1 MPLPRRFST
10 ADHAAGR
17 LLSVLATMLMF
28 AVILARHPAVRAA
41 NRRPNI
47 IFVFAD
53 DHAYHAI
60 SAYGSKIN
68 KTPNI
73 DRLANEG
80 MLFQNN
86 FCTNSLCAPS
96 RAVVLTGKH
105 SHLNGIR
112 TNRDRFDGSQQT
124 FPKLLQKV
132 GYQTAIV
139 GKWHLKTDPTGFDF
153 WEVLPGQGVYY
164 NPPMKSPRGITKHVG
179 YTTDIIADVALD
191 WLKTKRDPDK
201 PFLLMYHNK
210 APHRPWEPGPKY
222 LSLYD
227 GVTIP
232 EPDTLFDDYAHRS
245 SAARTQEMMVA
256 KNLNDR
262 DLKFVPPKNLRPD
275 QLKAWNAAYDPKN
288 AAFKKMKLT
297 GKALVRW
304 KYQRY
309 IKDYL
314 RCIASVDENLGR
326 VLRYLDESGLSKNT
340 VVVYSSDQSFF
351 LGDHG
356 WFDKRW
362 MYEHSARMPLLVR
375 WPGVVKAGSV
385 NRDLTQNLDFAETFL
400 DIAGAPIPPDMQGRS
415 LVPLLKGHTPADWRK
430 SIYYH
435 YWEYPGAHSV
445 RRHYGVR
452 TARYKLIHYY
462 NIGEWE
468 LFDLHKDP
476 NELNSVYADP
486 AYADVVKRLKAELT
500 RLQKLYRDDHP
511 TAPLTSSGQNR
522 LRRRARRVR
531 FQEVLHLKR
540 PDGKRRREFDPSGK
554 PITVAARCTPTSGD
568 GVLIAQG
575 GGSLGY
581 SLYLSGGRPHFAVRN
596 QGQLKEVVGKKP
608 LPLNRPVHLT
618 GTLSADG
625 TLTLYV
631 NGVPTVH
638 AAGLLI
644 ERKPADGLTI
654 GADAGSFVGP
664 YKSALR
670 FQGKLTDIRLC
681 WGVAD
686 SAMIRN
692 WVK

>member
-1 MPLPRRFST
+1 MQIPRRFQT
-10 ADHAAGR
+10 FGRIAGV
-17 LLSVLATMLMF
+17 LLPLLAIVAT
-28 AVILARHPAVRAA
+28 IGEPHRVRAA
-41 NRRPNI
+41 SRRPNI

-73 DRLANEG
+73 DRLAREG
-80 MLFQNN
+80 MLFLNN

-124 FPKLLQKV
+124 FPKLLQKA
-132 GYQTAIV
+132 GYQTAMV
-139 GKWHLKTDPTGFDF
+139 GKWHLKSAPTGFDF

-164 NPPMKSPRGITKHVG
+164 NPPMKTARGITKHVG

-191 WLKTKRDPDK
+191 WLKTKRDPNK
-201 PFLLMYHNK
+201 PFLLMYQNK
-210 APHRPWEPGPKY
+210 APHRRWEPGPKY
-222 LSLYD
+222 LTLYD

-232 EPDTLFDDYAHRS
+232 EPATLFDDYAHRS
-245 SAARTQEMMVA
+245 SAARTQEMMIA
-256 KNLNDR
+256 KNLDDR
-262 DLKFVPPKNLRPD
+262 DLKFIPPKNLLPD
-275 QLKAWNAAYDPKN
+275 QLKAWNAAYGPKN
-288 AAFKKMKLT
+288 AAFKKAGLT

-326 VLRYLDESGLSKNT
+326 VLKYLDDTGLSKNT

-362 MYEHSARMPLLVR
+362 MYEQSARMPLLVR
-375 WPGVVKAGSV
+375 WPGVVKPGSV
-385 NRDLTQNLDFAETFL
+385 NRDLTQNLDFGETFL
-400 DIAGAPIPPDMQGRS
+400 EIAGAPIPPDMQGRS
-415 LVPLLKGHTPADWRK
+415 LVPLLKGHTPTNWRK

-445 RRHYGVR
+445 RRHFGVR

-462 NIGEWE
+462 NLGEWE
-468 LFDLHKDP
+468 LFDMNKDP
-476 NELNSVYADP
+476 DELHSVYADP
-486 AYADVVKRLKAELT
+486 AYADTVKQLKTELT

-511 TAPLTSSGQNR
+511 TAPLTLSGQKR
-522 LRRRARRVR
+522 LRRRAQRVR
-531 FQEVLHLKR
+531 FKEVLHLKQ
-540 PDGKRRREFDPSGK
+540 PDKKLRHDFDPSAK
-554 PITVAARCTPTSGD
+554 PITVAARCTPTAGD

-575 GGSLGY
+575 GASLGY
-581 SLYLSGGRPHFAVRN
+581 SLYLSEGRPHFAVRN
-596 QGQLKEVVGKKP
+596 QGDLREVVGRKP
-608 LPLNRPVHLT
+608 LPLGRPVHLA

-625 TLTLYV
+625 TLTLYID
-631 NGVPTVH
+631 GKPAAR

-644 ERKPADGLTI
+644 ERRPADGLSV
-654 GADAGSFVGP
+654 GADTGSFVGQ
-664 YKSALR
+664 YKSPLQ
-670 FQGKLTDIRLC
+670 FQGSLTDIRLC
-681 WGVAD
+681 WGVPD
-686 SAMIRN
+686 SAVIRK
-692 WVK
+692 WAK